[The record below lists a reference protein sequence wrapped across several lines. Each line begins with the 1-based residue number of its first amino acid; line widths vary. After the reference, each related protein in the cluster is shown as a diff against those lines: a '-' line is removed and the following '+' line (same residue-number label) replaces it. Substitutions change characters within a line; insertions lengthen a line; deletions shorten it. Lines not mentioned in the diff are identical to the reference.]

1 MAARVIHFGT
11 DDCYR
16 LSVLRRAGYAIDSCS
31 NLVQFQ
37 AALDVEADA
46 IMVDDSDGSLPE
58 NVISLAR
65 TRSAAPIVLFP
76 HATPADTTPHQVDL
90 VVPALTPPH
99 EWLLDLAN
107 LIIRSRALRASSR
120 LLRQQ
125 SGQLRQQSAALREQ
139 SRRERARS
147 RHETSRNAH
156 LINPNTEDPNP
167 EPE

>member
-1 MAARVIHFGT
+1 MAARVIHFGI

-31 NLVQFQ
+31 DLVEFQ
-37 AALDVEADA
+37 AALDAEADI
-46 IMVDDSDGSLPE
+46 IMVDDGDGFLPE
-58 NVISLAR
+58 SVISLAR
-65 TRSAAPIVLFP
+65 TRSAAPIVLFLR
-76 HATPADTTPHQVDL
+76 ATRADTTSHQVDL
-90 VVPALTPPH
+90 VVPTLTPPQ

-107 LIIRSRALRASSR
+107 LIIHSRALRASSEM
-120 LLRQQ
+120 LRRQ
-125 SGQLRQQSAALREQ
+125 SGQLRQESAAVREP

-156 LINPNTEDPNP
+156 RIHPNTEDHHS